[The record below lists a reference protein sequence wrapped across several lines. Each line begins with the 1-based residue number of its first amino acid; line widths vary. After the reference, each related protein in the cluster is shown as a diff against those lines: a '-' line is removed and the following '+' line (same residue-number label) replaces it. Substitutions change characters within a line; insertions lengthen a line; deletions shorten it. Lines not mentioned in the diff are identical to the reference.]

1 MAEAGVDIPSHTNA
15 KLFGAMP
22 GESLSP
28 DEIARKV
35 LANAPP
41 GRQTAKEAALLDFV
55 LLDEAGQIDTTV
67 GDAYIESFEK
77 ARRVITAQL

>member
-1 MAEAGVDIPSHTNA
+1 
-15 KLFGAMP
+15 MP

-67 GDAYIESFEK
+67 GDVTSGG
-77 ARRVITAQL
+77 VIWGFDLGGAKPSGTTRCPHILDVSRGSRI